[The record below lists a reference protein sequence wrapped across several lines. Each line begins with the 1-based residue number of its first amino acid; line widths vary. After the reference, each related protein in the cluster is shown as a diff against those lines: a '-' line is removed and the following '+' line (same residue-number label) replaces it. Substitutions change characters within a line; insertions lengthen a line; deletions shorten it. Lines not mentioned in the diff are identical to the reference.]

1 MELGDHMAFVSAIE
15 LSCKS
20 ALCCLICGYLH
31 SIFIL
36 VLLLV
41 LPKLCLFAHLNTN
54 VKISFCFTFNLDDN
68 LLSIIL
74 IMFFLLLFSG

>member
-1 MELGDHMAFVSAIE
+1 MWIFTQYLYTCASVGVAKIVSM
-15 LSCKS
+15 
-20 ALCCLICGYLH
+20 
-31 SIFIL
+31 
-36 VLLLV
+36 
-41 LPKLCLFAHLNTN
+41 FAHLNTN